1 MRDAAMAARKGRRR
15 RKQSLSRFL
24 SYVLRHNPDAIGL
37 TLDRQG
43 WAKVDELL
51 ERARAA
57 GVPLDR
63 ATLRRVVAE
72 NDKQRFALSPD
83 GERIRARQGHS
94 IPVDLGLPPVQ
105 PPEFLYHGTAR
116 PNLPSIRRQ
125 GLLRGKRHHVHLSP
139 DEATALQVGRR
150 HGEPVVLRIRAGEMH
165 RDGYRF
171 YLTENRVWL
180 TEHVPPRYIDFPDG
194 ESPPSGASPQD
205 PRKEMP

>member
-1 MRDAAMAARKGRRR
+1 MAAKKRRRR
-15 RKQSLSRFL
+15 RKQSTSRFL

-37 TLDRQG
+37 SLDRQG
-43 WAKVDELL
+43 WAEVDELL
-51 ERARAA
+51 ERAQAA

-63 ATLRRVVAE
+63 ATLLRVVAE

-83 GERIRARQGHS
+83 GRRIRARQGHS
-94 IPVDLGLPPVQ
+94 IPVDLGLTPVQ

-116 PNLPSIRRQ
+116 RNLPSIRRQ

-150 HGEPVVLRIRAGEMH
+150 YGEPVVLRIRAGEMH
-165 RDGYRF
+165 RDGHRF

-180 TEHVPPRYIDFPDG
+180 TEHVPPGYIDFPD
-194 ESPPSGASPQD
+194 SDTLPPDAPPQNTQ
-205 PRKEMP
+205 KETP

>member
-1 MRDAAMAARKGRRR
+1 MAARKGRRR

-94 IPVDLGLPPVQ
+94 IPVDLGLPPAQ

-150 HGEPVVLRIRAGEMH
+150 HGEPVVLRIRAGKMH

-194 ESPPSGASPQD
+194 ESPPSGAPPQD
-205 PRKEMP
+205 SRKEMP

>member
-1 MRDAAMAARKGRRR
+1 MAARKGRRR

-94 IPVDLGLPPVQ
+94 IPVDLDLPPVQ

-116 PNLPSIRRQ
+116 RNLPSIRRQ

-150 HGEPVVLRIRAGEMH
+150 HGEPVVLRIQAGEMH

-205 PRKEMP
+205 SRKEMP